1 MSARR
6 PRGRIEETRARLLQM
21 DLPER
26 LVTEQ
31 TAICLLALL
40 DVTPRAG
47 LLPGKSS
54 LREGARIHDIIEFA
68 RADLHRQ
75 VAENTRESYR
85 KLSLNPLCELGLV
98 TRHQL
103 STNDPNTYYRISEDM
118 RVALLAAPRELGRRI
133 QEIMATLGLG
143 KRGHRDQPRTVE
155 VRVGQRLIRLSPGA
169 HNTLQKQVVERLIP
183 ILLRTPVIAYIGDTA
198 KKSGY
203 QDRER
208 LRSIN
213 LPISVASALPDIV
226 AVDETERRLVVV
238 EVVTSSGPITKP
250 ARGIWICSYR
260 KPSSSATGLSTSLR
274 FLIAGPSGGSPQSWR
289 GARACGSPMSPSTSS
304 GSTGRF
310 DEVIRSDQLQRS
322 RAPLFHA
329 PGPERCRH
337 PGESG
342 GKGRALTAEP

>member
-6 PRGRIEETRARLLQM
+6 PGQRIEETRARLLQM

-40 DVTPRAG
+40 DVTTRAG
-47 LLPGKSS
+47 LLPGMSS
-54 LREGARIHDIIEFA
+54 LSEGARIHDILEFA
-68 RADLHRQ
+68 RTDLHRQ

-133 QEIMATLGLG
+133 QEIRATLGLE
-143 KRGHRDQPRTVE
+143 KRGHRDQSGAVE

-169 HNTLQKQVVERLIP
+169 HNTLQKQVVECLIP
-183 ILLRTPVIAYIGDTA
+183 ILLKTPVIAYLGDTA

-203 QDRER
+203 QDREM

-213 LPISVASALPDIV
+213 LPISVASALPDVV
-226 AVDETERRLVVV
+226 AVDETERRIVVV
-238 EVVTSSGPITKP
+238 EIVTSSGPITNARKRDLDALVQEAVKLRHRPIYVTAFPDRRTFRRFAAELAWGTRVWISDEP
-250 ARGIWICSYR
+250 AHVIW
-260 KPSSSATGLSTSLR
+260 
-274 FLIAGPSGGSPQSWR
+274 FNGP
-289 GARACGSPMSPSTSS
+289 
-304 GSTGRF
+304 
-310 DEVIRSDQLQRS
+310 I
-322 RAPLFHA
+322 
-329 PGPERCRH
+329 
-337 PGESG
+337 
-342 GKGRALTAEP
+342 